1 MVFEA
6 KHFDDLADRG
16 YCVIENYLDQ
26 ETTQSLRKAS
36 QDILTPEVGDTMP
49 PSLFLKDTQLR
60 EALFSNT
67 LRETVA
73 DLNERIG
80 RVLLYP
86 NFTVRRGLV
95 VGWHFDDHMLP
106 KPVDAPGHFPSLL
119 MFNVYLQDNDR
130 LKGGGVDIVPASHR
144 HTREERR
151 RLAEE
156 HEYAPVDTVL
166 GKAGDL
172 VVFDYR
178 VVHRGTHPQ
187 VHNDVTRLAL
197 QWTLSVNDDV
207 TQDYLKYQRDRLT
220 KKLHPSDYTKH
231 QAKNFFADLPNI
243 TRELIEKSCGQD
255 VFTDRFEYRALAD
268 ITEQG

>member
-6 KHFDDLADRG
+6 QHFDELAERG
-16 YCVIENYLDQ
+16 YCIIENYLDP
-26 ETTQSLRKAS
+26 ETVQSLRKAS
-36 QDILTPEVGDTMP
+36 QDILVPEVGDTMP
-49 PSLFLKDTQLR
+49 PSLFLGNPQLR
-60 EALFSNT
+60 DALFSDT

-73 DLNERIG
+73 DLNDRIG

-86 NFTVRRGLV
+86 NFTVRKGLV

-106 KPVDAPGHFPSLL
+106 QPVDAPGHFPSFL
-119 MFNVYLQDNDR
+119 MFNVYLQDNDP
-130 LKGGGVDIVPASHR
+130 LHGGGVDIVPASHL
-144 HTREERR
+144 HTREERGQM
-151 RLAEE
+151 AKE
-156 HEYAPVDTVL
+156 HAHAPEDTVM

-187 VHNDVTRLAL
+187 VPHDVDRLAL
-197 QWTLSVNDDV
+197 QWTFSVNDDV

-243 TRELIEKSCGQD
+243 TRELIENSCGRSI
-255 VFTDRFEYRALAD
+255 FTDRFQYRALSD
-268 ITEQG
+268 IAEQG